1 MSLEQALIDATAAI
15 TRLTTVLVTASE
27 AGAVAA
33 PEKPTRAK
41 KAAEQVSAA
50 PAPTPSPV
58 AETPALAQP
67 VQEYKVLPG
76 YLLEGDPAGT
86 RYFHIPEHNTVYK
99 QLPGMAD
106 CTIQGALIVNGA
118 EYAKQQAELAKK
130 FPTAAPAPA
139 PVTAAPATTVPTATA
154 PASAPVESVSVAAAL
169 TFEQVVEKMRALFK
183 AQGDAGVKKVLD
195 KFGAAKVPMLNGKAS
210 NDEIAAFIDSV
221 VGQ

>member
-33 PEKPTRAK
+33 PEKATRSK
-41 KAAEQVSAA
+41 KAAEPVSAA
-50 PAPTPSPV
+50 PAPTPSP
-58 AETPALAQP
+58 APETPAVATPAQDS
-67 VQEYKVLPG
+67 KALSG
-76 YLLEGDPAGT
+76 YLLEGDPVGT

-106 CTIQGALIVNGA
+106 CTIQGALIVSGQ
-118 EYAKQQAELAKK
+118 EYLKQQAELAKK
-130 FPTAAPAPA
+130 FPTAAAPA

-154 PASAPVESVSVAAAL
+154 PASAPVEPASVAAVL
-169 TFEQVVEKMRALFK
+169 SFEQVVEKMRALFK

-221 VGQ
+221 SGQ